1 MMRHRQFA
9 LRVAFWLAMV
19 LPYAVL
25 AGAGAHASE
34 RYDGY
39 YYPENLTEEHYVSQA
54 HKIPTAT
61 RESRLAFVSGVA
73 LSVSERP
80 YPPQR
85 AMFAKGD
92 NAQKLIVVSLY
103 DNHMTTL
110 AQARAVLALMTGI
123 ARTTKILRDLQ
134 VESVFNFLDFCKML
148 GFTELTISDGRTYAH
163 RFVLE

>member
-1 MMRHRQFA
+1 MMRHRQFT
-9 LRVAFWLAMV
+9 LRVAFWLAVV
-19 LPYAVL
+19 LPFAGH
-25 AGAGAHASE
+25 AGAGAYASE
-34 RYDGY
+34 RYEGY
-39 YYPENLTEEHYVSQA
+39 YYPENLTEEHYVSPAQ
-54 HKIPTAT
+54 KLPTAT

-73 LSVSERP
+73 LSASDRA

-92 NAQKLIVVSLY
+92 QAQKLIVVSLY

-110 AQARAVLALMTGI
+110 AQARAVLALMTGV
-123 ARTTKILRDLQ
+123 ARTTKILRDMQ

-148 GFTELTISDGRTYAH
+148 GFTELTISDGRTFAH

>member
-1 MMRHRQFA
+1 MKRRRHFCFSA
-9 LRVAFWLAMV
+9 AFWLVVA
-19 LPYAVL
+19 LPFVTL
-25 AGAGAHASE
+25 LGHGASASE
-34 RYDGY
+34 RHAGY
-39 YYPENLTEEHYVSQA
+39 YYPESVTEEHYISHAQ
-54 HKIPTAT
+54 KIPAAT

-73 LSVSERP
+73 KSASERP

-92 NAQKLIVVSLY
+92 DANKLIIVSLY

-110 AQARAVLALMTGI
+110 AQARAILAMMTGV

-134 VESVFNFLDFCKML
+134 VESIFNFLDFCKML

>member
-1 MMRHRQFA
+1 MKRRRQIRLIAALWIVAALPFA
-9 LRVAFWLAMV
+9 T
-19 LPYAVL
+19 LPGH
-25 AGAGAHASE
+25 GAGASE
-34 RYDGY
+34 RHAGY
-39 YYPENLTEEHYVSQA
+39 YYPESVTEEHYISHAQ
-54 HKIPTAT
+54 KIPAAT

-73 LSVSERP
+73 KSASERP

-92 NAQKLIVVSLY
+92 DANKLIIVSLY
-103 DNHMTTL
+103 DDHMTTL
-110 AQARAVLALMTGI
+110 AQARAILAMMTGV

-134 VESVFNFLDFCKML
+134 VESIFNFLDFCKML

>member
-1 MMRHRQFA
+1 MKRRRQFRLLAA
-9 LRVAFWLAMV
+9 LWIVVA
-19 LPYAVL
+19 LPFVTLLGDEAD
-25 AGAGAHASE
+25 ASE
-34 RYDGY
+34 RHEGY
-39 YYPENLTEEHYVSQA
+39 YYPESVTEEHYVSQA
-54 HKIPTAT
+54 QKIPAAT

-73 LSVSERP
+73 KSVSERP

-85 AMFAKGD
+85 AMFAKGGD
-92 NAQKLIVVSLY
+92 AEKLIIVSLY

-110 AQARAVLALMTGI
+110 AQARAILALMTGV

>member
-1 MMRHRQFA
+1 MKRRRQFRLIAA
-9 LRVAFWLAMV
+9 LWIVAA
-19 LPYAVL
+19 LPFAAL
-25 AGAGAHASE
+25 LGQDADASE
-34 RYDGY
+34 RHAGY
-39 YYPENLTEEHYVSQA
+39 YYPESVTEEHYVSHAQ
-54 HKIPTAT
+54 KIPAAT

-73 LSVSERP
+73 KSASERP

-92 NAQKLIVVSLY
+92 DASKLIVVSLY

-110 AQARAVLALMTGI
+110 AQARAILAMMTGV

-134 VESVFNFLDFCKML
+134 VESIFNFLDFCKML

-163 RFVLE
+163 RFILE